1 MNILESNMIWI
12 LCLIVSI
19 VGIVNCI
26 YFLIQNSTFEI
37 DRINKYNS
45 KICKYIEN
53 LSFMYAV
60 KELNSKGK
68 SAYKQNGQYRVV
80 TYRKAAEIR
89 MFMNT
94 IFFDAQ
100 GYIDPNFKQYIK
112 REYHVLKVKDVYT
125 CLDGYYSQI
134 FDNASNRRYK
144 IQRVQ
149 NIKFDN
155 INQQMD
161 DFKARENELKIR
173 EKEIR
178 LQERERRLSEREL
191 RLSQRK
197 AKLEQQRLQEAQKK
211 AEQKRQDEQ
220 QRWQEARQKAEQEQ
234 QAQQTAQRYLNSKK
248 TMEISEF
255 FKMKDS
261 IKQDFEG
268 CYVIYNETTQEYYVG
283 QGKKVLS
290 RANMHFTGHGNG
302 DIYHDYKSGKHFTIQ
317 IHPLSLYPQ
326 FNLNALERNLIR
338 IYDAYDNGY
347 NKTRGN
353 K

>member
-53 LSFMYAV
+53 LAFMYAV

-68 SAYKQNGQYRVV
+68 SAYKQNGRYRVV

-125 CLDGYYSQI
+125 CLDGYYSQV

-155 INQQMD
+155 INQQ
-161 DFKARENELKIR
+161 
-173 EKEIR
+173 R
-178 LQERERRLSEREL
+178 LR
-191 RLSQRK
+191 
-197 AKLEQQRLQEAQKK
+197 EAQQKDYQARWK
-211 AEQKRQDEQ
+211 AEQA
-220 QRWQEARQKAEQEQ
+220 RWKTEQEQ
-234 QAQQTAQRYLNSKK
+234 QARQTTQRYLNLKEP
-248 TMEISEF
+248 MEISEF
-255 FKMKDS
+255 FEMKDS

>member
-1 MNILESNMIWI
+1 MRMNILELNMIWI
-12 LCLIVSI
+12 LCLIISI
-19 VGIVNCI
+19 VGMIILI
-26 YFLIQNSTFEI
+26 YSLIQNSTFEI

-100 GYIDPNFKQYIK
+100 GYINPNFKQYIK

-125 CLDGYYSQI
+125 CLDRYYSQV

-155 INQQMD
+155 INQQ
-161 DFKARENELKIR
+161 
-173 EKEIR
+173 R
-178 LQERERRLSEREL
+178 LR
-191 RLSQRK
+191 
-197 AKLEQQRLQEAQKK
+197 EAQ
-211 AEQKRQDEQ
+211 QKDYQA
-220 QRWQEARQKAEQEQ
+220 RWKAEQER
-234 QAQQTAQRYLNSKK
+234 QARQTTQRYLNLKEP
-248 TMEISEF
+248 MEISEF
-255 FKMKDS
+255 FEMKDS

>member
-155 INQQMD
+155 INQQ
-161 DFKARENELKIR
+161 
-173 EKEIR
+173 R
-178 LQERERRLSEREL
+178 LR
-191 RLSQRK
+191 
-197 AKLEQQRLQEAQKK
+197 EAQ
-211 AEQKRQDEQ
+211 QKDYQA
-220 QRWQEARQKAEQEQ
+220 RWKAEQERWETN
-234 QAQQTAQRYLNSKK
+234 QALWKAEQARWKTEQERQARQTTQRYLNLKEP
-248 TMEISEF
+248 MEISEF
-255 FKMKDS
+255 FEMKDS

>member
-1 MNILESNMIWI
+1 MNILELNMIWI
-12 LCLIVSI
+12 LCLIISI
-19 VGIVNCI
+19 VGMIILI
-26 YFLIQNSTFEI
+26 YSLIQNSTFEI

-100 GYIDPNFKQYIK
+100 GYINPNFKQYIK

-125 CLDGYYSQI
+125 CLDRYYSQV

-155 INQQMD
+155 INQQ
-161 DFKARENELKIR
+161 
-173 EKEIR
+173 R
-178 LQERERRLSEREL
+178 LR
-191 RLSQRK
+191 
-197 AKLEQQRLQEAQKK
+197 EAQ
-211 AEQKRQDEQ
+211 QKDYQA
-220 QRWQEARQKAEQEQ
+220 RWKAEQER
-234 QAQQTAQRYLNSKK
+234 QARQTTQRYLNLKEP
-248 TMEISEF
+248 MEISEF
-255 FKMKDS
+255 FEMKDS